1 MTPLIKKIILAVVA
15 LIVIMGGII
24 YFQHQKILKLKDEK
38 QSAEN
43 LNAALHDSITYY
55 QNKNKEWV
63 AEKLT
68 IQTTIKNLEKLY
80 GQLTDVQR
88 ELLARVKEVNKKN
101 DIITAALIDA
111 NFKIDSL
118 LIIAGKNG
126 SEVTVD
132 TTNKKINFNNL
143 ASKDT
148 SFLFDIDI
156 NHVLPSHLD
165 VKPSMLF
172 KSIEIPNKQFVEFH
186 WKNDK
191 KKGYPISCTVTN
203 TNKYIKVVNLE
214 SYAIPPLNKLHLNPT
229 GWQKVENFFIKNGR
243 TIIYIGLG
251 AAAGAGG
258 YYMVTH

>member
-1 MTPLIKKIILAVVA
+1 MTPLVKKIILAVIA
-15 LIVIMGGII
+15 AFIVMGGII
-24 YFQHQKILKLKDEK
+24 YFQHQKIVKLKDEK

-43 LNAALHDSITYY
+43 LSTALHDSITYY

-68 IQTTIKNLEKLY
+68 IQTTIKNLEKSY
-80 GQLTDVQR
+80 GQLTDAQR
-88 ELLARVKEVNKKN
+88 ELLIRIKEVNKNN

-118 LIIAGKNG
+118 LING
-126 SEVTVD
+126 SEVAVD

-143 ASKDT
+143 ALKDT
-148 SFLFDIDI
+148 SFIFDIDV
-156 NHVLPSHLD
+156 NHVLPSHPD

-172 KSIEIPNKQFVEFH
+172 KSIEIPNRQFVKFN
-186 WKNDK
+186 WKDDK
-191 KKGYPISCTVTN
+191 KNGYPISCTVTN

-214 SYAIPPLNKLHLNPT
+214 SFAIPSLNKLHLNPT
-229 GWQKVENFFIKNGR
+229 GWQKVENFFIKNGK
-243 TIIYIGLG
+243 TIIYIGVG

-258 YYMVTH
+258 YYMSTH